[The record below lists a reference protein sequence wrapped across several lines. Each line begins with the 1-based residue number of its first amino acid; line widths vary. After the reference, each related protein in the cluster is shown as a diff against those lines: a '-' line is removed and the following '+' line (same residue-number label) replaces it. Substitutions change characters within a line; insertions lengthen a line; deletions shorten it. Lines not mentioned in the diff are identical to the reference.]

1 MASFPRH
8 SPPKQLCSPL
18 KLVPFL
24 AVFFRFSASASD
36 GITSVARFT
45 AFGFSDDFFSMN
57 FFTIV
62 DKPGFFDGLDLVR
75 ARSDGFDFTSAREV
89 DEEYAAGAGD

>member
-1 MASFPRH
+1 
-8 SPPKQLCSPL
+8 
-18 KLVPFL
+18 
-24 AVFFRFSASASD
+24 
-36 GITSVARFT
+36 
-45 AFGFSDDFFSMN
+45 MN